1 MSVRRASD
9 SDGWVA
15 DVCLIAPDGKRKRR
29 KKRCRTK
36 KEAEAYERELR
47 ASMIGGVDR
56 REEKPAPLLKEWW
69 EEYMRIYC
77 RANNKPATQAAK
89 RKIAHAYLLPVLGG
103 RRIDSI
109 TRYDVEK
116 LKTGMLERGLS
127 PKTVN
132 NVTTVLRKCLAVAV
146 DFDLP
151 AAVPVCRRVAVP
163 EPEWQFL
170 ADAEL
175 DALLE
180 HCADPWRGM
189 VFVAARTGLRAGEL
203 RGLQW
208 GDIDWPRR
216 KLHVRR
222 NVVAGEVGTPKN
234 GRSRVVPLT
243 LDAIETLRA
252 IPRKLGVA
260 WVWSSSTGAA
270 VDETTQRQAI
280 NAAFVRAGVAA
291 TGWHVLRHTFASHL
305 VMRGVPIRTVQAL
318 LGHSTVQ
325 MTERYSHVADDALVD
340 AVELL
345 GATAQERTRRA

>member
-15 DVCLIAPDGKRKRR
+15 DVCLIAPDGKRQRR

-47 ASMIGGVDR
+47 ASMISGVDR
-56 REEKPAPLLKEWW
+56 RAEKAAPTLKEWF
-69 EEYMRIYC
+69 EKYMTTYC
-77 RANNKPATQAAK
+77 RSNNKPATQVAK
-89 RKIAHAYLLPVLGG
+89 RKIAHAYLLPALGQ

-116 LKTGMLERGLS
+116 LKTSLLDRKLS

-146 DFDLP
+146 DWDIP
-151 AAVPVCRRVAVP
+151 AHVPVCKRLAVP
-163 EPEWQFL
+163 EPEWRFL
-170 ADAEL
+170 ADEEL
-175 DALLE
+175 TALLE
-180 HCADPWRGM
+180 ALPEPCRGM
-189 VFVAARTGLRAGEL
+189 AFVAARTGLRAGEL

-208 GDIDWPRR
+208 GDLDWARR

-222 NVVAGEVGTPKN
+222 NVVAGLVGTPKN
-234 GRSRVVPLT
+234 GRTRVVPLT
-243 LDAIETLRA
+243 ADAIETLRA
-252 IPRKLGVA
+252 IPRKVGVA
-260 WVWSSSTGAA
+260 WVWSSATGAP
-270 VDETTQRQAI
+270 VDETTQREAI
-280 NAAFVRAGVAA
+280 NAAFVRAGVEA

-345 GATAQERTRRA
+345 AATAQERTRRA